1 MAALVVGSTTCDS
14 PPTSPAAT
22 SCGCTLRR
30 IAPTNTTM
38 SAVFKSASFALDGN
52 FATSASTKT
61 VKGETFPW
69 IALELSPDSLVLVRK
84 VAVVL
89 MAHANAK
96 FFASVEVRVATSL
109 PTLATKR
116 FEGGAVLGSF
126 EGPGKV
132 GEVVEVGGEEGVMGR
147 YVVIQREVPSN
158 WALQAAEILIY
169 SDYSME

>member
-1 MAALVVGSTTCDS
+1 MLMAALVVGSTTCDS
-14 PPTSPAAT
+14 PPTSPTAT

-52 FATSASTKT
+52 FATYAST
-61 VKGETFPW
+61 KGETFPW

-84 VAVVL
+84 VAIVL
-89 MAHANAK
+89 IAHANSK
-96 FFASVEVRVATSL
+96 LFASVEVRVATSL

-126 EGPGKV
+126 EGPGRA
-132 GEVVEVGGEEGVMGR
+132 GEVVEVGGEEGVTGR
-147 YVVIQREVPSN
+147 YVVIQREVPTTN